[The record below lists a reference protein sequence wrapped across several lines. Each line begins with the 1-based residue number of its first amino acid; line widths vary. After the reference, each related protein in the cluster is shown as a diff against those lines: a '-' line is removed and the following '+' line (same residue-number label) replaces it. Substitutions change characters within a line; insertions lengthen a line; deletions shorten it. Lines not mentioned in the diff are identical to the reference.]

1 MNLIEEL
8 KSLADRIPEYQKFM
22 EYSKQER
29 GREDNEQATIHVLVM
44 PFLNLLGYD
53 ERNPRE
59 VWPDYPV
66 DPTVTDKRKQKKVD
80 LAIFK
85 DGEPVMIIE
94 CKAYGWL
101 SHESWAKDPF
111 KQLRRYFKKVKDPFT
126 FAVLTDGR
134 LYRFYTDLEQSNIMD
149 NTPFLELNLCDIQ
162 PVLVD
167 ELKRFTKSA
176 FDLEEALEASCR
188 LKKEAENC
196 VKKFAE

>member
-22 EYSKQER
+22 EYSKQEK
-29 GREDNEQATIHVLVM
+29 GQEDNEQATIHTLVM

-53 ERNPRE
+53 EHNPRE
-59 VWPDYPV
+59 VWPDYPA
-66 DPTVTDKRKQKKVD
+66 DRTGGQKKVD

-85 DGEPVMIIE
+85 DCEPVMIIE
-94 CKAYGWL
+94 CKAYEYL
-101 SHESWAKDPF
+101 SYGSLAKEAF
-111 KQLRRYFKKVKDPFT
+111 IQLRGYFKAVEAR

-149 NTPFLELNLCDIQ
+149 NTPFLELDLLDTR
-162 PVLVD
+162 PVLID

-176 FDLEEALEASCR
+176 FDLEEALEAACR
-188 LKKEAENC
+188 LKKEVENC
-196 VKKFAE
+196 